1 MKVVV
6 CMKHI
11 LDPELP
17 PSSFEIEPE
26 KKQAKIGKHAFVLN
40 PYDENALEMALK
52 LKEKKEDVRI
62 IALTYGEAKAEES
75 LRRALG
81 VLADEAVHI
90 VQETD
95 RQTDAYG
102 TAMVL
107 AACIKTI
114 GPVDLIM
121 CGRMAGD
128 WDAGLVGSF
137 LAEALALPSICFI
150 SSLEIND
157 SRLRVRR
164 QVEVGTEILESPLP
178 ALVTATNDES
188 NVLRIAKVRDV
199 MKAHRKPIQK
209 FTLQDLDMSESDIQQ
224 PNAYEELRDLYLPVQ
239 DNVCE
244 IIEGEEPEEK
254 IDALLTKL
262 KTQKVL

>member
-17 PSSFEIEPE
+17 PSSFEIDPE
-26 KKQAKIGKHAFVLN
+26 KKQAMSGKHAFVLN
-40 PYDENALEMALK
+40 PYDENALEMALQ
-52 LKEKKEDVRI
+52 LKEKEADVRI
-62 IALTYGEAKAEES
+62 IALVFGEAKAEES

-81 VLADEAVHI
+81 VLADEAIHI

-95 RQTDAYG
+95 QQTDAYG
-102 TAMVL
+102 TAKVL
-107 AACIKTI
+107 AACINTI
-114 GPVDLIM
+114 GPVDLVM

-128 WDAGLVGSF
+128 WDAGLVGSI
-137 LAEALALPSICFI
+137 LAEALALPSVCFI
-150 SSLEIND
+150 SSLEIID
-157 SRLRVRR
+157 RRLKVSR
-164 QVEVGTEILESPLP
+164 QVEGGTEILESPLP
-178 ALVTATNDES
+178 ALVTVTNDES

-199 MKAHRKPIQK
+199 MKAHRKPIQQYS
-209 FTLQDLDMSESDIQQ
+209 LQDLNLNASDIYQ
-224 PNAYEELRDLYLPVQ
+224 PEAYEELRALYLPVQ

-254 IDALLTKL
+254 VDALLAKL
-262 KTQKVL
+262 KAQKVL

>member
-17 PSSFEIEPE
+17 PSAFEIEPE
-26 KKQAKIGKHAFVLN
+26 KKQAKSGKHAFVLN
-40 PYDENALEMALK
+40 PYDENALEMALQ
-52 LKEKKEDVRI
+52 LKDGKEEVHVV
-62 IALTYGEAKAEES
+62 ALTYGEAKVEES

-95 RQTDAYG
+95 QQTDAYA
-102 TAMVL
+102 TATVL
-107 AACIKTI
+107 AACIKAI

-128 WDAGLVGSF
+128 WDAGLVGPL
-137 LAEALALPSICFI
+137 LAEALFLPSICFI
-150 SSLEIND
+150 SSLEVND
-157 SRLRVRR
+157 RRLRVGR
-164 QVEVGTEILESPLP
+164 QVEGGTEILESPLP
-178 ALVTATNDES
+178 ALVTVTNDES

-199 MKAHRKPIQK
+199 MKAHRKPIQQ
-209 FTLQDLDMSESDIQQ
+209 FTLQDLGVSESDIQQ
-224 PNAYEELRDLYLPVQ
+224 TGAYEELRTLYLPVQ

-244 IIEGEEPEEK
+244 IIQGEEPEEK
-254 IDALLTKL
+254 IDALLAKL
-262 KTQKVL
+262 KAQKIL

>member
-1 MKVVV
+1 MNIVV

-17 PSSFEIEPE
+17 PSAFEIDPE

-40 PYDENALEMALK
+40 PYDENALEMALQ
-52 LKEKKEDVRI
+52 LKEKRADTRI

-90 VQETD
+90 MQETD

-102 TAMVL
+102 TAKVL
-107 AACIKTI
+107 AACIKAI

-128 WDAGLVGSF
+128 WDAGLVGSL
-137 LAEALALPSICFI
+137 LAEALSLPSICFI
-150 SSLEIND
+150 STLEIND
-157 SRLRVRR
+157 NRLRVSRP
-164 QVEVGTEILESPLP
+164 VEGGTEILESPLP
-178 ALVTATNDES
+178 ALVTVTNDES

-199 MKAHRKPIQK
+199 MKAHRIPIQK
-209 FTLQDLDMSESDIQQ
+209 FTLQDLDVSEADILH
-224 PNAYEELRDLYLPVQ
+224 PGAYKELRDLYLPVQ

-254 IDALLTKL
+254 IDTLLTKL
-262 KTQKVL
+262 KAQKIL

>member
-1 MKVVV
+1 MKIVV

-40 PYDENALEMALK
+40 PYDENALEMALQ
-52 LKEKKEDVRI
+52 LKEKKEDVQI
-62 IALTYGEAKAEES
+62 TALVYGETKAEES

-90 VQETD
+90 VQETEQ
-95 RQTDAYG
+95 QTDAYG
-102 TAMVL
+102 TAKVL
-107 AACIKTI
+107 AACINAI

-128 WDAGLVGSF
+128 WDAGLVGSL
-137 LAEALALPSICFI
+137 LAEALALPSVCFI
-150 SSLEIND
+150 SGLEIIEG
-157 SRLRVRR
+157 RLRVSR
-164 QVEVGTEILESPLP
+164 QVEGGTEILESPLP
-178 ALVTATNDES
+178 VLVTVTNDES

-199 MKAHRKPIQK
+199 MKAHRKPIQQY
-209 FTLQDLDMSESDIQQ
+209 TLKDLDVSVSDLEQQ
-224 PNAYEELRDLYLPVQ
+224 GAYEELRDLYLPVQ

-244 IIEGEEPEEK
+244 IIEGEGPEEK

-262 KTQKVL
+262 KAQKIL

>member
-26 KKQAKIGKHAFVLN
+26 KRQAKIGKHAFVLN
-40 PYDENALEMALK
+40 PYDENALEMALQ
-52 LKEKKEDVRI
+52 LKEKKEGVRI
-62 IALTYGEAKAEES
+62 TALTYGETKAEES

-95 RQTDAYG
+95 QQADAYG
-102 TAMVL
+102 TAKVL
-107 AACIKTI
+107 ASCIKAI
-114 GPVDLIM
+114 GPVDLIL

-128 WDAGLVGSF
+128 WDAGLVGSL

-150 SSLEIND
+150 SSLEVND
-157 SRLRVRR
+157 SRLRVWR
-164 QVEVGTEILESPLP
+164 QVEGGIEVLESPLP
-178 ALVTATNDES
+178 ALVTVTNDES

-199 MKAHRKPIQK
+199 MKAHRKPIQR
-209 FTLQDLDMSESDIQQ
+209 FTLLELDVSDADIQQ
-224 PNAYEELRDLYLPVQ
+224 PGAYEELRDLYLPVQ

-244 IIEGEEPEEK
+244 IIEGEEPEGK

-262 KTQKVL
+262 KAQKIL

>member
-1 MKVVV
+1 
-6 CMKHI
+6 MKHI

-17 PSSFEIEPE
+17 PSAFQIEPE

-40 PYDENALEMALK
+40 PYDENALEMALQ
-52 LKEKKEDVRI
+52 LKEKKENVRI
-62 IALTYGEAKAEES
+62 TALTYGEAKAEES

-102 TAMVL
+102 TAKVL

-128 WDAGLVGSF
+128 WDAGLVGSL
-137 LAEALALPSICFI
+137 LAEALTLPSVCFI

-157 SRLRVRR
+157 SRLKVRR
-164 QVEVGTEILESPLP
+164 QVEGGTEILESPLP
-178 ALVTATNDES
+178 ALVTVTNDES

-199 MKAHRKPIQK
+199 MKAHRKQIQK
-209 FTLQDLDMSESDIQQ
+209 FTLQDLDVSESDIRQTG
-224 PNAYEELRDLYLPVQ
+224 AYEELRDIFLPVQ

-262 KTQKVL
+262 KAQKIL

>member
-1 MKVVV
+1 MKVIV

-17 PSSFEIEPE
+17 PSAFEIDPD

-40 PYDENALEMALK
+40 PYDENALEMALQ
-52 LKEKKEDVRI
+52 LKEKTEDVQI
-62 IALTYGEAKAEES
+62 IAMVFGEAKAEES

-81 VLADEAVHI
+81 VLTDEAVHI
-90 VQETD
+90 VQEAD

-102 TAMVL
+102 TAKVL

-128 WDAGLVGSF
+128 WDAGLVGSL

-150 SSLEIND
+150 SRLEINN
-157 SRLRVRR
+157 RCLKVWR
-164 QVEVGTEILESPLP
+164 QVEGGTEILESPLP
-178 ALVTATNDES
+178 ALVTVTNDES

-199 MKAHRKPIQK
+199 MKAHRKPIQQ
-209 FTLQDLDMSESDIQQ
+209 FSLQDLNLNEPDTYQ
-224 PNAYEELRDLYLPVQ
+224 PEAYLELRALYLPVQ

-262 KTQKVL
+262 KAQKIL